1 MKAYQHIQV
10 IFEGKV
16 MEVVLN
22 RPGKRNAI
30 DEIMAAELTDV
41 FDWAAHNQ
49 DVRVM
54 ILRGKGPVF
63 CAGADL
69 KFMQRTDL
77 EGSARPSA
85 VLAKLF
91 QATYL
96 FRKPLIVVSHGK
108 AMGGALGLIAA
119 ADFVLA
125 TTDAEFAFS
134 EVKLGLVPATIS
146 PYVTKRTG
154 ERKARQLML
163 LGGTFSAE
171 EAMDAG
177 LVDKTGDL
185 DALEAYKSYLCN
197 HFIHNAPGAMM
208 TTKRTIQHIS
218 NVPLDEHAITHTLKV
233 LDDTRAG
240 AEAREGMQAFL
251 EKRKAWWQQ

>member
-1 MKAYQHIQV
+1 MKEYSRLQV
-10 IFEGKV
+10 IFEGNIL
-16 MEVVLN
+16 EVILN
-22 RPGKRNAI
+22 RPEKRNAI
-30 DEIMAAELTDV
+30 DEVMAGELIDV
-41 FDWAAHNQ
+41 YSWSAHNQ
-49 DVRVM
+49 DVRVV

-69 KFMQRTDL
+69 KFMQRSDL
-77 EGSARPSA
+77 TGSARPSA

-96 FRKPLIVVSHGK
+96 LRKPLIVVSHGK

-125 TTDAEFAFS
+125 TTDAAFAFS

-146 PYVTKRTG
+146 PYVVKRTG

-163 LGGTFSAE
+163 LGDTFSATD
-171 EAMDAG
+171 AMEAG
-177 LVDKTGDL
+177 LVDKTGDH
-185 DALEAYKSYLCN
+185 DELEAYKLYLCN
-197 HFIHNAPGAMM
+197 HFAHNAPGAMM
-208 TTKRTIQHIS
+208 ATKRTIQHIS
-218 NVPLDEHAITHTLKV
+218 NVPMDEHAIAHTLKV
-233 LDDTRAG
+233 LDDTREG